1 MGKLASSVFANIALD
16 IEAPELRD
24 RLFTYGVPDLLQ
36 DQVFVGSC
44 VLVPFGRQGQNV
56 VSGYVVSLED
66 STEKD
71 FKVKDVFEVMDAN
84 PFFDAAYIDFL
95 HWLANAYCANLA
107 DVIAAALPSSISP
120 RLKRRVRLIASCLK
134 TSTDS
139 FNASGFKSLPEGE
152 RLFSILAQTGESS
165 LLALRRRFQDSTKG
179 SASSFYKALNWLKRS
194 GNIEMLVETTGKV
207 VAKSIDLVEI
217 APDLELDSK
226 KKISPR
232 QQKII
237 DTLSQNGAK
246 MPVAQLVK
254 LAGTTSS
261 TIKKMSEAG
270 LLLLTKED
278 SIRDPLQAFAFKQNI
293 DGTQRQ
299 LTAHQT
305 KCLSVL
311 EKELDQVLSANE
323 TDNNTDS
330 KKSVE
335 PWLLFGVTG
344 SGKTEVY
351 LQLIEKTIKAGKTVL
366 IMVPEIGLTSQLVS
380 LLNERF
386 PNVVSIWH
394 SAVSAGERFDTW
406 RRIRDGSV
414 KVLLG
419 ARSAVLANIPNLS
432 LIILDEE
439 HDSSYKQTSPSPRY
453 NAKDVA
459 LEKARRHNA
468 LVLFGSATPDLST
481 YHRALKSNRILTLPE
496 RVFSQNMP
504 CVTVV
509 DMKEEMRLGNRTIFS
524 KALFDAIDDRLERKE
539 QIVLLVNRRG
549 YASHVF
555 CRACGYV
562 ATCHHC
568 SVSMVFH
575 RYARQNSNQRQK
587 PESSSKGFLSCHHCG
602 FERANFKL
610 CPQPECQSPFIKE
623 YGLGTQKV
631 EEQVHE
637 CFPEARV
644 VRLDSDIT
652 LKKGAFRDTLELFKR
667 HEADILIGTQMV
679 AKGLDIANVT
689 LVGVL
694 AADAALNMPDYRSTE
709 RGYQLLSQVAG
720 RAGRGQRPGEV
731 FFQSYNNELEVFQA
745 VKNHDYE
752 SFAETELLS
761 RQNFYYPP
769 FGRILRIVFSSA
781 DQNICIE
788 KCEQM
793 VKDITQ
799 MLKAKLA
806 ENSFEVLGPAPC
818 LVERIRGKFRY
829 HLIAKIFSEQ
839 ENAFANLVEFL
850 RTKTIASVDKDVH
863 MAVDVDAIDLI

>member
-84 PFFDAAYIDFL
+84 PFFDADYIDFL

-134 TSTDS
+134 TNTDPS
-139 FNASGFKSLPEGE
+139 NEIGIKSPPEGE
-152 RLFSILAQTGESS
+152 RLFSLLAQTGESS
-165 LLALRRRFQDSTKG
+165 LLALRRRFQDSTKS

-194 GNIEMLVETTGKV
+194 GNIEVLAETTGKV
-207 VAKSIDLVEI
+207 VAKSIDFVEI
-217 APDLELDSK
+217 APETEIESDSEK
-226 KKISPR
+226 KTSPR

-237 DTLSQNGAK
+237 DVLIENGSK

-254 LAGTTSS
+254 LAGTTSG

-270 LLLLTKED
+270 LLLITKEE
-278 SIRDPLQAFAFKQNI
+278 SIRDPLQAFAFKQNNT

-299 LTAHQT
+299 LTTHQT
-305 KCLSVL
+305 NCLSVL
-311 EKELDQVLSANE
+311 EKELDKVLQAS
-323 TDNNTDS
+323 DS
-330 KKSVE
+330 TQKPVE

-351 LQLIEKTIKAGKTVL
+351 LQLIERTIKTGKTVL

-386 PNVVSIWH
+386 PDVVSIWH

-419 ARSAVLANIPNLS
+419 ARSAVLANVPNLG

-459 LEKARRHNA
+459 LEKAKRHNA

-504 CVTVV
+504 SIKVI

-524 KALFDAIDDRLERKE
+524 KALFDAIDDRIERKE

-562 ATCHHC
+562 ATCRQC

-575 RYARQNSNQRQK
+575 RYPRQNSNQRQK
-587 PESSSKGFLSCHHCG
+587 PDSSNKGFLSCHHCG
-602 FERANFKL
+602 YERANFKL

-631 EEQVHE
+631 EEQVRE

-731 FFQSYNNELEVFQA
+731 FFQSYNNELEVFQS

-761 RQNFYYPP
+761 RQTFFYPP
-769 FGRILRIVFSSA
+769 FGRLLRIVFSST

-799 MLKAKLA
+799 MLKAKIA
-806 ENSFEVLGPAPC
+806 ENTFEVLGPAPC
-818 LVERIRGKFRY
+818 LVERIRGKFRF
-829 HLIAKIFSEQ
+829 HLIVKIFSEQ
-839 ENAFANLVEFL
+839 ENAFSDLVEFL
-850 RTKTIASVDKDVH
+850 RAKTIASTDKDVH

>member
-1 MGKLASSVFANIALD
+1 LTSSVFANIALD

-66 STEKD
+66 STAKD

-84 PFFDAAYIDFL
+84 PFFDASYIDFL
-95 HWLANAYCANLA
+95 HWLANTYCANLA

-120 RLKRRVRLIASCLK
+120 RLKRRVRLIASAK
-134 TSTDS
+134 KGTTDIGS
-139 FNASGFKSLPEGE
+139 SVKSQLEGE
-152 RLFSILAQTGESS
+152 RLFSILAQSGESS
-165 LLALRRRFQDSTKG
+165 LLALRRRYQDSTKA

-194 GNIEMLVETTGKV
+194 GNVEVLAETTGKV
-207 VAKSIDLVEI
+207 LAKSIDLVEI
-217 APDLELDSK
+217 VPDLNNSE

-232 QQKII
+232 QQKIL
-237 DTLSQNGAK
+237 DTVNENQGK
-246 MPVAQLVK
+246 MPVLQLVK
-254 LAGTTSS
+254 LAGTTTG
-261 TIKKMSEAG
+261 TIKKMCETG
-270 LLLLTKED
+270 LLLHSKED
-278 SIRDPLQAFAFKQNI
+278 SIRDPLQAFAFKANAK
-293 DGTQRQ
+293 DSPKQ

-311 EKELDQVLSANE
+311 EKELNLVLAS
-323 TDNNTDS
+323 T
-330 KKSVE
+330 KSNLKEPVQ

-351 LQLIEKTIKAGKTVL
+351 LQLIEQTIRQNKTVL

-380 LLNERF
+380 LLNDRF
-386 PNVVSIWH
+386 PDLVSIWH

-414 KVLLG
+414 KILLG
-419 ARSAVLANIPNLS
+419 ARSAVLANIPNLG

-481 YHRALKSNRILTLPE
+481 YHHAIEANRVLTLPE
-496 RVFSQNMP
+496 RVFSQKMP
-504 CVTVV
+504 TITVV

-524 KALFDAIDDRLERKE
+524 KDLFYAIEDRLERKE
-539 QIVLLVNRRG
+539 QTVLLVNRRG

-562 ATCHHC
+562 ATCRQC

-575 RYARQNSNQRQK
+575 RFARQNQTKKSEPSN
-587 PESSSKGFLSCHHCG
+587 KGFLSCHHCG

-610 CPQPECQSPFIKE
+610 CPNPECQSPFIKE

-637 CFPEARV
+637 CFPTARV

-720 RAGRGQRPGEV
+720 RAGRGERPGEV
-731 FFQSYNNELEVFQA
+731 YFQSYNNELEVFQA
-745 VKNHDYE
+745 VKDHDFE
-752 SFAETELLS
+752 SFAKTELLS
-761 RQNFYYPP
+761 RETFHYPP
-769 FGRILRIVFSSA
+769 FGRLLRIVFSSA
-781 DQNICIE
+781 DQNLCIE

-793 VKDITQ
+793 VKDI
-799 MLKAKLA
+799 AEKLRA
-806 ENSFEVLGPAPC
+806 IIPENEFEVLGPAPC

-829 HLIAKIFSEQ
+829 HLITKMFSKK
-839 ENAFANLVEFL
+839 ENAFLSLVEFL
-850 RTKTIASVDKDVH
+850 RAKTIAVTDKDVH
-863 MAVDVDAIDLI
+863 AAVDVDAIDLI

>member
-1 MGKLASSVFANIALD
+1 
-16 IEAPELRD
+16 
-24 RLFTYGVPDLLQ
+24 
-36 DQVFVGSC
+36 
-44 VLVPFGRQGQNV
+44 
-56 VSGYVVSLED
+56 
-66 STEKD
+66 
-71 FKVKDVFEVMDAN
+71 MDAN
-84 PFFDAAYIDFL
+84 PFFDADYIDFL

-134 TSTDS
+134 SNTDS
-139 FNASGFKSLPEGE
+139 SPPEGE
-152 RLFSILAQTGESS
+152 RLFSLLAQTGESS

-194 GNIEMLVETTGKV
+194 GNIEVLAETTGKV
-207 VAKSIDLVEI
+207 VAKSIDFVEI
-217 APDLELDSK
+217 APEIETEIEIDSDVERESEK
-226 KKISPR
+226 KTTPR

-237 DTLSQNGAK
+237 DTLIENGAK

-254 LAGTTSS
+254 LAGTTSN

-270 LLLLTKED
+270 LLLVTKVD
-278 SIRDPLQAFAFKQNI
+278 SIRDPLQSFAFKQNV
-293 DGTQRQ
+293 DGTPRQ
-299 LTAHQT
+299 LTADQI

-311 EKELDQVLSANE
+311 EKELDQTLQAPAPAKNP
-323 TDNNTDS
+323 
-330 KKSVE
+330 VE

-351 LQLIEKTIKAGKTVL
+351 LQLIERTIKTGKTVL

-380 LLNERF
+380 LLNDRF
-386 PNVVSIWH
+386 PDVVSIWH

-419 ARSAVLANIPNLS
+419 ARSAVLANVPNLG

-459 LEKARRHNA
+459 LEKAKRHNA
-468 LVLFGSATPDLST
+468 MVLFGSATPDLST

-496 RVFSQNMP
+496 RVFSQSMP
-504 CVTVV
+504 SISVI

-524 KALFDAIDDRLERKE
+524 KALFDAIDDRIERKE

-562 ATCHHC
+562 ATCRQC

-587 PESSSKGFLSCHHCG
+587 PEASNKGFLSCHHCG
-602 FERANFKL
+602 YERANFKL

-631 EEQVHE
+631 EEQVRE

-720 RAGRGQRPGEV
+720 RAGRGHRPGEV
-731 FFQSYNNELEVFQA
+731 FFQSYNNELEVFQS

-752 SFAETELLS
+752 SFAQTELLS
-761 RQNFYYPP
+761 RQTFYYPP

-781 DQNICIE
+781 DQNTCIE

-793 VKDITQ
+793 VKDISE
-799 MLKAKLA
+799 MLKAKIA
-806 ENSFEVLGPAPC
+806 ENTFEVLGPAPC

-829 HLIAKIFSEQ
+829 HLIVKIFSEQ
-839 ENAFANLVEFL
+839 ENAFSDLVEFL
-850 RTKTIASVDKDVH
+850 RARTIASIDKNVH

>member
-84 PFFDAAYIDFL
+84 PFFDADYIDFL

-134 TSTDS
+134 TNTDPS
-139 FNASGFKSLPEGE
+139 NEIGIKSPPEGE
-152 RLFSILAQTGESS
+152 RLFSLLAQTGESS
-165 LLALRRRFQDSTKG
+165 LLALRRRFQDSTKS

-194 GNIEMLVETTGKV
+194 GNIEVLAETTGKV
-207 VAKSIDLVEI
+207 VAKSIDFVEI
-217 APDLELDSK
+217 APETEIESDSEK
-226 KKISPR
+226 KTSPR

-237 DTLSQNGAK
+237 DALIENGSK

-254 LAGTTSS
+254 LAGTTSG

-270 LLLLTKED
+270 LLLITKEE
-278 SIRDPLQAFAFKQNI
+278 SIRDPLQAFAFKQNNT

-299 LTAHQT
+299 LTTHQT
-305 KCLSVL
+305 NCLSVL
-311 EKELDQVLSANE
+311 EKELDKVLQAS
-323 TDNNTDS
+323 DS
-330 KKSVE
+330 TQKPVE

-351 LQLIEKTIKAGKTVL
+351 LQLIERTIKTGKTVL

-386 PNVVSIWH
+386 PDVVSIWH

-419 ARSAVLANIPNLS
+419 ARSAVLANVPNLG

-459 LEKARRHNA
+459 LEKAKRHNA

-504 CVTVV
+504 SIKVI

-524 KALFDAIDDRLERKE
+524 KALFDAIDDRIARKE
-539 QIVLLVNRRG
+539 Q
-549 YASHVF
+549 
-555 CRACGYV
+555 
-562 ATCHHC
+562 
-568 SVSMVFH
+568 
-575 RYARQNSNQRQK
+575 
-587 PESSSKGFLSCHHCG
+587 
-602 FERANFKL
+602 
-610 CPQPECQSPFIKE
+610 
-623 YGLGTQKV
+623 
-631 EEQVHE
+631 
-637 CFPEARV
+637 
-644 VRLDSDIT
+644 
-652 LKKGAFRDTLELFKR
+652 
-667 HEADILIGTQMV
+667 
-679 AKGLDIANVT
+679 
-689 LVGVL
+689 
-694 AADAALNMPDYRSTE
+694 
-709 RGYQLLSQVAG
+709 
-720 RAGRGQRPGEV
+720 
-731 FFQSYNNELEVFQA
+731 A
-745 VKNHDYE
+745 V
-752 SFAETELLS
+752 
-761 RQNFYYPP
+761 
-769 FGRILRIVFSSA
+769 
-781 DQNICIE
+781 
-788 KCEQM
+788 
-793 VKDITQ
+793 
-799 MLKAKLA
+799 
-806 ENSFEVLGPAPC
+806 
-818 LVERIRGKFRY
+818 
-829 HLIAKIFSEQ
+829 
-839 ENAFANLVEFL
+839 
-850 RTKTIASVDKDVH
+850 
-863 MAVDVDAIDLI
+863 

>member
-1 MGKLASSVFANIALD
+1 VGKLASSVFANIALD

-84 PFFDAAYIDFL
+84 PFFDADYIDFL

-134 TSTDS
+134 TNTDPS
-139 FNASGFKSLPEGE
+139 NEIGIKSPPEGE
-152 RLFSILAQTGESS
+152 RLFSLLAQTGESS
-165 LLALRRRFQDSTKG
+165 LLALRRRFQDSTKS

-194 GNIEMLVETTGKV
+194 GNIEVLAETTGKV
-207 VAKSIDLVEI
+207 VAKSIDFVEI
-217 APDLELDSK
+217 APETEIESDSEK
-226 KKISPR
+226 KTSPR

-237 DTLSQNGAK
+237 DALIENGSK

-254 LAGTTSS
+254 LAGTTSG

-270 LLLLTKED
+270 LLLITKEE
-278 SIRDPLQAFAFKQNI
+278 SIRDPLHAFAFKQNNT

-299 LTAHQT
+299 LTTHQT
-305 KCLSVL
+305 NCLSVL
-311 EKELDQVLSANE
+311 EKELDKVLQAS
-323 TDNNTDS
+323 DS
-330 KKSVE
+330 TQKPVE

-351 LQLIEKTIKAGKTVL
+351 LQLIERTIKTGKTVL

-386 PNVVSIWH
+386 PDVVSIWH

-419 ARSAVLANIPNLS
+419 ARSAVLANVPNLG

-504 CVTVV
+504 SIKVI

-524 KALFDAIDDRLERKE
+524 KALFDAIDDRIERKE

-562 ATCHHC
+562 ATCRQC

-575 RYARQNSNQRQK
+575 RFARQNSNQRQK
-587 PESSSKGFLSCHHCG
+587 PDSSNKGFLSCHHCG
-602 FERANFKL
+602 YERANFKL

-631 EEQVHE
+631 EEQVRE

-731 FFQSYNNELEVFQA
+731 FFQSYNNELEVFQS

-761 RQNFYYPP
+761 RQTFFYPP
-769 FGRILRIVFSSA
+769 FGRLLRIVFSST

-799 MLKAKLA
+799 MLNAKIA
-806 ENSFEVLGPAPC
+806 ENTFEVLGPAPC
-818 LVERIRGKFRY
+818 LVERIRGKFRF
-829 HLIAKIFSEQ
+829 HLIVKIFSEQ
-839 ENAFANLVEFL
+839 ENAFSDLVEFL
-850 RTKTIASVDKDVH
+850 RAKTIASTDKDVH

>member
-66 STEKD
+66 STAKD
-71 FKVKDVFEVMDAN
+71 FQVKDVFEVMDAN
-84 PFFDAAYIDFL
+84 PFFDADYIDFL
-95 HWLANAYCANLA
+95 HWLANTYCANLA
-107 DVIAAALPSSISP
+107 DVIQAALPSSISP
-120 RLKRRVRLIASCLK
+120 RLKRRVRLVASCLK
-134 TSTDS
+134 TSTDNGS
-139 FNASGFKSLPEGE
+139 TFKSAPEGE
-152 RLFSILAQTGESS
+152 RLFSILAQSGESS
-165 LLALRRRFQDSTKG
+165 ILALRRRYQDSTKA

-194 GNIEMLVETTGKV
+194 GNIEVLAETHSKV
-207 VAKSIDLVEI
+207 VAKSIDLVEV
-217 APDLELDSK
+217 APDLQNKDV
-226 KKISPR
+226 KISPR

-237 DTLSQNGAK
+237 STLKEQEGKIPLSE
-246 MPVAQLVK
+246 LVK
-254 LAGTTSS
+254 LASTTSN
-261 TIKKMSEAG
+261 TIKKMSDAG
-270 LLLLTKED
+270 LLLISKQD
-278 SIRDPLQAFAFKQNI
+278 SIRDPLNSFAFKSNQDNSCK
-293 DGTQRQ
+293 Q
-299 LTAHQT
+299 LTVHQRN
-305 KCLSVL
+305 CLNVL
-311 EKELDQVLSANE
+311 EKELELVL
-323 TDNNTDS
+323 NT
-330 KKSVE
+330 KNTTNPEPVK

-351 LQLIEKTIKAGKTVL
+351 LHLIEQTIRGGKTAL

-380 LLNERF
+380 LLNDRF
-386 PNVVSIWH
+386 PELVSIWH

-414 KVLLG
+414 KILLG
-419 ARSAVLANIPNLS
+419 ARSAVLANIPNLG

-481 YHRALKSNRILTLPE
+481 YYNAQKANRILTLPE

-504 CVTVV
+504 VV
-509 DMKEEMRLGNRTIFS
+509 KVIDMKEEMRLGNRTIFS
-524 KALFDAIDDRLERKE
+524 KDLFYAIEDRLERKE
-539 QIVLLVNRRG
+539 QTVLLVNRRG

-562 ATCHHC
+562 AACKHC
-568 SVSMVFH
+568 SVSMVYH
-575 RYARQNSNQRQK
+575 RFARHGSNQKQK
-587 PESSSKGFLSCHHCG
+587 NETSNKGYLSCHHCG
-602 FERANFKL
+602 YERTNFKL
-610 CPQPECQSPFIKE
+610 CPNPECQSPFIKE

-637 CFPEARV
+637 CFPKARV
-644 VRLDSDIT
+644 VRLDSDVT

-745 VKNHDYE
+745 VQEHDFE
-752 SFAETELLS
+752 SFAQTELLS
-761 RQNFYYPP
+761 RETFHYPP
-769 FGRILRIVFSSA
+769 FGRLLRIVFSCQ

-788 KCEQM
+788 KCEQL
-793 VKDITQ
+793 VKDI
-799 MLKAKLA
+799 ADKLR
-806 ENSFEVLGPAPC
+806 ERISDNEFEVLGPAPC

-829 HLIAKIFSEQ
+829 HLIVKLFSQ
-839 ENAFANLVEFL
+839 NANAFGSLVEYL
-850 RTKTIASVDKDVH
+850 RARTIATPDKNVH
-863 MAVDVDAIDLI
+863 IAVDVDAIDLI